1 MQEIFLQLLSNL
13 DNFIFL
19 TNMSKAIIYNE
30 EARKSL
36 KEGVDTIAD
45 AVKVTL
51 GQKGRNVAIAKSFGS
66 QVVTKDGVTVAKE
79 IEERDPFKNVGVEMI
94 KEAANR
100 VNELAGDGTTTVT
113 VLAQAIANVGFKN
126 VAAGANPISLKRG
139 LDKGTEIILEEL
151 SKKAKKITT
160 KEEISQV
167 ATISTNNDKDLGDM
181 IAGVFDKVGKDG
193 VITVEEAKG
202 FKDEVEYTEGMEF
215 DNGYVSAYFV
225 NNAETLE
232 TVMENPYIFITDK
245 KLSNLQDIQA
255 IAEKV
260 LGAADRPMVII
271 ADDIE
276 NQALATL
283 VVNKLRGTLD
293 VVAIKAPGFGDRKKE
308 MLKDLSVLTGAEY
321 ISEELGKTL
330 DKVELTDL
338 GSAKRVVVT
347 KEKTIIVEGKGAK
360 NSISER
366 VKEIKTQIE
375 KTSSEYDKEKLQERL
390 AKLDGGVAVI
400 KVGAAS
406 EVEAKEKKM
415 RIEDAINATRAA
427 IEEGVV
433 AGGGLALH
441 NSKKS
446 LEKVKLEDSDEQLG
460 IDILKSV
467 LSEPLKQ
474 IAENA
479 GADGA
484 VVASECKGNV
494 GFNAKTGE
502 FVDLI
507 EAGIIDPVKVTRLV
521 LTNAVSVASMLVTTE
536 AVVAEIPDEK
546 EHSHANEMGGMPGM
560 M

>member
-1 MQEIFLQLLSNL
+1 MTKS
-13 DNFIFL
+13 
-19 TNMSKAIIYNE
+19 IIYNE
-30 EARKSL
+30 EARRAL
-36 KEGVDTIAD
+36 KAGVDTISNV
-45 AVKVTL
+45 VKTTL
-51 GQKGRNVAIAKSFGS
+51 GPKGRNIALAKSFGS
-66 QVVTKDGVTVAKE
+66 QVITKDGVTVAKE
-79 IEERDPFKNVGVEMI
+79 IEDKDPFKNVGVEMI

-100 VNELAGDGTTTVT
+100 VNDLAGDGTTTVA
-113 VLAQAIANVGFKN
+113 VLAQSIAGLGFKN
-126 VAAGANPISLKRG
+126 VSAGSNPISIKRG
-139 LDKGTEIILEEL
+139 IDKGVEIVVKELE
-151 SKKAKKITT
+151 KKAKKISN

-167 ATISTNNDKDLGDM
+167 ATISTNNDKELGEM
-181 IAGVFDKVGKDG
+181 IGGVFEKTGKDG

-225 NNAETLE
+225 NNTETLE
-232 TVMENPYIFITDK
+232 TVMENPYIFVTDK

-260 LGAADRPMVII
+260 LSAADRPLVII

-293 VVAIKAPGFGDRKKE
+293 VVAVKAPGFGDRKKE
-308 MLKDLSVLTGAEY
+308 MLTDISVLTGAKF
-321 ISEELGKTL
+321 ISEELGNTL

-338 GSAKRVVVT
+338 GSAKKVIVN
-347 KEKTIIVEGKGAK
+347 KEKTIIVEGKGSSKDIAL
-360 NSISER
+360 R

-375 KTSSEYDKEKLQERL
+375 KTTSDYDREKLQERL
-390 AKLDGGVAVI
+390 AKIAGGVAVI

-406 EVEAKEKKM
+406 EVEAKEKKQ

-427 IEEGVV
+427 LEEGVV
-433 AGGGLALH
+433 VGGGLALH
-441 NSKKS
+441 NAKS
-446 LEKVKLEDSDEQLG
+446 ALKSIKLDDPDEQMG
-460 IDILKSV
+460 IEILKNV

-479 GADGA
+479 GEDGA
-484 VVASECKGNV
+484 VVAANCSGKI
-494 GFNAKTGE
+494 GFNAKTE
-502 FVDLI
+502 EYVNML

-521 LTNAVSVASMLVTTE
+521 LINAASVGTMLITTE
-536 AVVAEIPDEK
+536 AVVADLPEEK
-546 EHSHANEMGGMPGM
+546 EKAHMGNEMGGMPGM

>member
-1 MQEIFLQLLSNL
+1 
-13 DNFIFL
+13 
-19 TNMSKAIIYNE
+19 MSKSIIYNE
-30 EARKSL
+30 DARKSL
-36 KEGVDTIAD
+36 KDGVDTIAN

-51 GQKGRNVAIAKSFGS
+51 GPKGRNIAIAKSFGS

-79 IEERDPFKNVGVEMI
+79 IEDKDPFKNVGVEMI
-94 KEAANR
+94 KEASNR

-113 VLAQAIANVGFKN
+113 VLAQAIVNAGFKN

-139 LDKGTEIILEEL
+139 LDKGTEVILEEL
-151 SKKAKKITT
+151 SKKAKNIST

-167 ATISTNNDKDLGDM
+167 ATISTNNDKELGDM
-181 IAGVFDKVGKDG
+181 IGGVFDKVGKDG

-215 DNGYVSAYFV
+215 DNGYVSPYFV

-271 ADDIE
+271 ADEIE

-293 VVAIKAPGFGDRKKE
+293 VVAVKAPGFGDRKKE
-308 MLKDLSVLTGAEY
+308 MLKDLSILTGAEF

-347 KEKTIIVEGKGAK
+347 KEKTIIVEGKGTK
-360 NSISER
+360 NSISDR
-366 VKEIKTQIE
+366 VKEIKAQIE
-375 KTSSEYDKEKLQERL
+375 NTTSEYDKEKLQERL
-390 AKLDGGVAVI
+390 AKLAGGVAVI

-441 NSKKS
+441 NAKKV
-446 LEKVKLEDSDEQLG
+446 LDKVKLTDQDEQLG
-460 IDILKSV
+460 IEILKSV

-474 IAENA
+474 IVENA
-479 GADGA
+479 GEDGA
-484 VVASECKGNV
+484 VIAAECKGNT
-494 GFNAKTGE
+494 GYNAKTGK
-502 FVDLI
+502 FVDMI
-507 EAGIIDPVKVTRLV
+507 EDGIIDPVKVTRFV
-521 LTNAVSVASMLVTTE
+521 LTNAVSVASMLITTE
-536 AVVAEIPDEK
+536 AVVAEIPEEK
-546 EHSHANEMGGMPGM
+546 PQAAMPDMSGMQGM

>member
-1 MQEIFLQLLSNL
+1 
-13 DNFIFL
+13 
-19 TNMSKAIIYNE
+19 MSKSIIYNE
-30 EARKSL
+30 DARKSL
-36 KEGVDTIAD
+36 KDGVDTIAN

-51 GQKGRNVAIAKSFGS
+51 GPKGRNIAIAKSFGS

-79 IEERDPFKNVGVEMI
+79 IEDKDPFKNVGVEMI
-94 KEAANR
+94 KEASNR

-113 VLAQAIANVGFKN
+113 VLAQAIVNAGFKN

-139 LDKGTEIILEEL
+139 LDKGTEVILEEL
-151 SKKAKKITT
+151 SKKAKNIST

-167 ATISTNNDKDLGDM
+167 ATISTNNDKELGDM
-181 IAGVFDKVGKDG
+181 IGGVFDKVGKDG

-215 DNGYVSAYFV
+215 DNGYVSPYFV
-225 NNAETLE
+225 NNSETLE
-232 TVMENPYIFITDK
+232 AVMDNPYIFITDK

-271 ADDIE
+271 ADEIE

-293 VVAIKAPGFGDRKKE
+293 VVAVKAPGFGDRKKE
-308 MLKDLSVLTGAEY
+308 MLKDLSILTGAEF

-347 KEKTIIVEGKGAK
+347 KEKTIIVEGKGTK
-360 NSISER
+360 NSIEDR
-366 VKEIKTQIE
+366 VKEIKAQIE
-375 KTSSEYDKEKLQERL
+375 NTTSEYDKEKLQERL
-390 AKLDGGVAVI
+390 AKLAGGVAVI

-441 NSKKS
+441 NAKKV
-446 LEKVKLEDSDEQLG
+446 LDKVKLTDQDEQLG
-460 IDILKSV
+460 VEILKSV

-474 IAENA
+474 IVENA
-479 GADGA
+479 GEDGA
-484 VVASECKGNV
+484 VIAAECKGNT
-494 GFNAKTGE
+494 GYNAKTGK
-502 FVDLI
+502 FVDMI
-507 EAGIIDPVKVTRLV
+507 EDGIIDPVKVTRYV
-521 LTNAVSVASMLVTTE
+521 LTNAVSVASMLITTE
-536 AVVAEIPDEK
+536 AVVAEIPEEK
-546 EHSHANEMGGMPGM
+546 PQAAMPDMSGMQGM